1 MSGTFFLNIG
11 NTHAQVAT
19 LANGKLKLLATHE
32 TCSLDATIP
41 QFEEYPDAHGIA
53 VCVVPPL
60 RERLQAQYPS
70 RLRFLSWQ
78 DFKMLDFSLVDTSTL
93 GLDRI
98 ANAAAAF
105 SLAGGPA
112 IVVDCGTCL
121 NTVVVDGD
129 GRFLGGAILPGR
141 RMMRR
146 ALHEYTAQ
154 LPMLELRGNLPLPI
168 GCNTLDAMAAG
179 TDLAGVGALRELIS
193 RTQQQVQGKYKV
205 FATGGDAS
213 YFLRALPEML
223 DAAPPL
229 LTLLGV
235 KLAWEK

>member
-1 MSGTFFLNIG
+1 MFFLNIG
-11 NTHAQVAT
+11 NTHTQVAE
-19 LANGKLKLLATHE
+19 LADGKLKLLATHE
-32 TCSLDATIP
+32 TSSLGAEIP
-41 QFEEYPDAHGIA
+41 LLKEHPEAHGIA

-60 RERLQAQYPS
+60 RERLQRQYSS

-78 DFKMLDFSLVDTSTL
+78 DFKMLDFSQVDTSTL

-121 NTVVVDGD
+121 NTVVVDGE

-141 RMMRR
+141 CMMRR

-154 LPMLELRGNLPLPI
+154 LPMLELRDCLPLPI
-168 GCNTLDAMAAG
+168 GRNTLDAMAAG
-179 TDLAGVGALRELIS
+179 TDLAGVGALRELLS
-193 RTQQQVQGKYKV
+193 RTQQQVHGKYKV

-213 YFLRALPEML
+213 YFLKALPEIM

-235 KLAWEK
+235 KLAWDALR